1 MYHLTVLRAALA
13 TPAPRHAARIA
24 TSDEVDEARP
34 VAHLLVVIVKYN
46 ITALT
51 YVTELPYSLSLYHVK
66 HPWNCNI
73 TRYSLCSFEVADGW
87 NPDHDLC
94 FESELHKVEV
104 ASIKITFKTYI
115 WLVSQD

>member
-1 MYHLTVLRAALA
+1 MFWRWHYLG
-13 TPAPRHAARIA
+13 I
-24 TSDEVDEARP
+24 
-34 VAHLLVVIVKYN
+34 VIVKYTLHYSTRVHYN
-46 ITALT
+46 A
-51 YVTELPYSLSLYHVK
+51 VQHQYSLSLYHVK

-87 NPDHDLC
+87 NLDHDLC

>member
-1 MYHLTVLRAALA
+1 MVMV
-13 TPAPRHAARIA
+13 A
-24 TSDEVDEARP
+24 TSLDSDSEVQ
-34 VAHLLVVIVKYN
+34 HYS
-46 ITALT
+46 TLT
-51 YVTELPYSLSLYHVK
+51 YGTEPPYSLSLYHVK